1 MTCGLKILRSRLSGC
16 EFLAVTA
23 VYTGVVSEIYV
34 MSDPSVWGAACRRV
48 TTSDALMVNA
58 LTSLFG
64 GIWLE
69 IDEQATSPK
78 PKQTIKPLMKNQ
90 KFYDFLE
97 RTAVLDEEHVAAV
110 VFAIFR

>member
-1 MTCGLKILRSRLSGC
+1 VRRRL
-16 EFLAVTA
+16 LPQ
-23 VYTGVVSEIYV
+23 SEIDV
-34 MSDPSVWGAACRRV
+34 TSDVSVWGAACRRV
-48 TTSDALMVNA
+48 TTSDALMVNS

-78 PKQTIKPLMKNQ
+78 PKQTIKPLMKDQ

-110 VFAIFR
+110 VLAIFR